1 MVAPPILSH
10 IRPPH
15 ETPLMAALSTKGSVM
30 IKFEISDD
38 IMFAKKM
45 VRENMASYYKQYDIK
60 WNDDLFDQSWSEFDN
75 FQIFRGNIKVGVL
88 RLWRELSD
96 LYIRDLQISQT
107 FQNQGIGTNAVEY
120 ARTLAESEGIK
131 FVKLRVFESNPA
143 KELYER
149 LGFIVSNHE
158 GHVVSMELEI
168 A

>member
-1 MVAPPILSH
+1 
-10 IRPPH
+10 
-15 ETPLMAALSTKGSVM
+15 
-30 IKFEISDD
+30 
-38 IMFAKKM
+38 
-45 VRENMASYYKQYDIK
+45 MASYYKQYDIK
-60 WNDDLFDQSWSEFDN
+60 WNDDLFDQSWTEFDN

-120 ARTLAESEGIK
+120 ARTLAESEGLK